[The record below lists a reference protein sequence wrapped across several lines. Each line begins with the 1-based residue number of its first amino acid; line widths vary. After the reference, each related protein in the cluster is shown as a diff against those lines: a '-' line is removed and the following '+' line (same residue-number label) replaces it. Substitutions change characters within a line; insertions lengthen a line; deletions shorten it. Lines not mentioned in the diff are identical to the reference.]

1 MADRTRQSL
10 IPWSSNGNSLKVER
24 GHIVELEGR
33 EGGPGGDDGLLLYQI
48 QVTGGGRRTRERQVD
63 NGLLLYQFKVRS
75 PVSTKAEKLT
85 GDDEEVF
92 TGAVQMK
99 S

>member
-1 MADRTRQSL
+1 
-10 IPWSSNGNSLKVER
+10 
-24 GHIVELEGR
+24 
-33 EGGPGGDDGLLLYQI
+33 LLYQI
-48 QVTGGGRRTRERQVD
+48 QGTGSGRRTRKRQVD
-63 NGLLLYQFKVRS
+63 DGPLLYQFKARS
-75 PVSTKAEKLT
+75 PVSTEEEKLT